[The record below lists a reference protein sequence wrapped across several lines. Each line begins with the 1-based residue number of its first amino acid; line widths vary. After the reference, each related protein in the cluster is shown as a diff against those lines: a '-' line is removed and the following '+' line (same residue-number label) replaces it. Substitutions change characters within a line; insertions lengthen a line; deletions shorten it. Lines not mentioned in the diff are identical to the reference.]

1 MVFNISTVVAAV
13 LLSVIAVCNASIPSR
28 GLITAAATRAT
39 LSDEDFLI
47 DPSRNV
53 VIRNENMK
61 VELAD
66 LNTFPALAG
75 VDVQSQISRV
85 TLRPGQAFVPHFH
98 PRGAEILNAIRGRF
112 EVSFTTEG
120 LQPKT
125 IKNVVRQGH
134 STIFPQGLPH
144 TTKCVSRS
152 YCQFLSVFTSA
163 DPGLVPLV

>member
-1 MVFNISTVVAAV
+1 MVSYAHICIKTTFLA
-13 LLSVIAVCNASIPSR
+13 LIAVSSASIPSR
-28 GLITAAATRAT
+28 GLITAAATRAN
-39 LSDEDFLI
+39 LSNDAFLI

-85 TLRPGQAFVPHFH
+85 TLKAGQAFVPHFH

-112 EVSFTTEG
+112 EVTFTTEG
-120 LQPKT
+120 LEPKT
-125 IKNVVRQGH
+125 VKNIVRQGQ

-144 TTKCVSRS
+144 TTKCVGKSS
-152 YCQFLSVFTSA
+152 CQFLSVFTSA
-163 DPGLVPLV
+163 DPGLVPLL